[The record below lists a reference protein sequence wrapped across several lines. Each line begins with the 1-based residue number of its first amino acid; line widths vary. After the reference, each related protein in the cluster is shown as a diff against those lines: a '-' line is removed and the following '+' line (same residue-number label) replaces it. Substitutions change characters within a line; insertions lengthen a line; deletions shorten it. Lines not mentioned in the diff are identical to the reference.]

1 MRVVVAG
8 GAGFLGSHLCERLIA
23 KGHAVVCLD
32 DLSTG
37 RLRNIDPA
45 RTPPTRELLGQR
57 QLGRPEERV
66 RRGKAVCRGVNG
78 RLRAIRGPE
87 RRDRPHRQH
96 LRTADAGVRRTGRL
110 DVHPS
115 GTAGGAPHYFGDGF
129 QTCSF
134 CFVSELVAGLF
145 AMMTSDDCG
154 PINLGN
160 PVERPV
166 NEQAERV
173 ISRTNSSSTI
183 ECLPLPIDDPTRR
196 RPDLGRATA
205 SLGWAPRSVST
216 KAWLRPSSEEK

>member
-1 MRVVVAG
+1 MRVVVTG

-23 KGHAVVCLD
+23 EGHAVVRLD

-37 RLRNIDPA
+37 RLRNIDSA

-66 RRGKAVCRGVNG
+66 RRGKAVCRGANG
-78 RLRAIRGPE
+78 RLRSIRGPE

-96 LRTADAGVRRTGRL
+96 LRTTDA
-110 DVHPS
+110 VHSS
-115 GTAGGAPHYFGDGF
+115 GTAGGAPHYFGDGS
-129 QTCSF
+129 QTRSC
-134 CFVSELVAGLF
+134 CFVSELVAGLL
-145 AMMTSDDCG
+145 AMMTSDNCG

-166 NEQAERV
+166 TEQAERV

-183 ECLPLPIDDPTRR
+183 KYLPLPIDDATR
-196 RPDLGRATA
+196 RPDLGRAA

-216 KAWLRPSSEEK
+216 KACLRPSREEKR